1 MTADIRT
8 ESASGTEIGKLR
20 KLNEDAVLDQ
30 FPCFIVADGMG
41 GHAAGEVASAI
52 VVEEMSAIAHGEL
65 SVETV
70 HAALHRSKLRI
81 DQVSPDDTK
90 RPAGTTVSGVIL
102 VVLGGE
108 PYWLVVNLGDSR
120 TYHVTRGEVS
130 QVSVDHSEVQ
140 ELVDSGRLDAGLAR
154 THAHR
159 NVITRV
165 LGANTRE
172 RPDYW
177 LLPVSAHDRWLVC
190 SDGLTIEVTDE
201 DITDVLVN
209 VDDPNTVVDQL
220 IAAAMEAGG
229 HDNISVIVVDS
240 WRLGAEDAP
249 ETTVRIMPQI
259 ESKG

>member
-8 ESASGTEIGKLR
+8 VSASGTEIGKLR
-20 KLNEDAVLDQ
+20 KLNEDAILDQ

-52 VVEEMSAIAHGEL
+52 VVEELSAIAHGEL
-65 SVETV
+65 NVETV
-70 HAALHRSKLRI
+70 HGALHRSKLRI
-81 DQVSPDDTK
+81 DQVSAGGSQ

-102 VVLGGE
+102 VVLGSE

-140 ELVDSGRLDAGLAR
+140 ELVDAGRLDAGSAR

-159 NVITRV
+159 NIITRV
-165 LGANTRE
+165 LGAGTRE

-201 DITDVLVN
+201 DITGVLVN
-209 VDDPNTVVDQL
+209 VDDPKDVVDKL
-220 IAAAMEAGG
+220 IDTAMEAGG

-240 WRLGAEDAP
+240 WRMGADDEV
-249 ETTVRIMPQI
+249 ETTVRITPQLGS
-259 ESKG
+259 EG